1 MNPNHM
7 KSVFLGGAALAVL
20 AVGGAGP
27 VSARDTAA
35 AEQPDSAALEYV
47 IPGTSAR
54 TKAMLV
60 TSSVSSVTGDEVSIP
75 SANINN
81 MLYGRIPGLVVSQTN
96 GEPGYDAATL
106 SIRGV
111 ATYNNSSLPV
121 YVDGFQTNM
130 AYFQFL
136 SPAEIDRIEVLK
148 DAAALAPFGMRGA
161 NGVIWVT
168 TKRGRIGRPRVT
180 VNVRGG
186 VQQPMNLQKPLR
198 TGDYTRLYNEAL
210 SNDNGNVWTPYYTAD
225 QVARLPDVDWYREVT
240 KKATPYTDADVS
252 VSGGDKTVRYFVLF
266 GYMGQR
272 GIYDTPTNDTLANAG
287 IDRYNIR
294 TNLVFLFY
302 PVQHQVTVIF
312 FDITK
317 CG

>member
-7 KSVFLGGAALAVL
+7 KSVFLSGAALAVL

-54 TKAMLV
+54 TKAVLV

-96 GEPGYDAATL
+96 GEPGYEAGSRSVSAAWRPTTT
-106 SIRGV
+106 R
-111 ATYNNSSLPV
+111 SLPV

-186 VQQPMNLQKPLR
+186 VQQP
-198 TGDYTRLYNEAL
+198 
-210 SNDNGNVWTPYYTAD
+210 
-225 QVARLPDVDWYREVT
+225 
-240 KKATPYTDADVS
+240 
-252 VSGGDKTVRYFVLF
+252 
-266 GYMGQR
+266 
-272 GIYDTPTNDTLANAG
+272 
-287 IDRYNIR
+287 
-294 TNLVFLFY
+294 
-302 PVQHQVTVIF
+302 
-312 FDITK
+312 
-317 CG
+317 

>member
-7 KSVFLGGAALAVL
+7 KSVFLSGAALAVL

-54 TKAMLV
+54 TKAVLV

-96 GEPGYDAATL
+96 GEPGYDAAAL
-106 SIRGV
+106 GIRGV

-272 GIYDTPTNDTLANAG
+272 GI
-287 IDRYNIR
+287 
-294 TNLVFLFY
+294 
-302 PVQHQVTVIF
+302 
-312 FDITK
+312 
-317 CG
+317 

>member
-7 KSVFLGGAALAVL
+7 KSVFLSGAALAVL

-54 TKAMLV
+54 TKAVLV

-96 GEPGYDAATL
+96 GEPGYDAAAL
-106 SIRGV
+106 GIRGV

-148 DAAALAPFGMRGA
+148 D
-161 NGVIWVT
+161 
-168 TKRGRIGRPRVT
+168 
-180 VNVRGG
+180 
-186 VQQPMNLQKPLR
+186 
-198 TGDYTRLYNEAL
+198 L
-210 SNDNGNVWTPYYTAD
+210 S
-225 QVARLPDVDWYREVT
+225 L
-240 KKATPYTDADVS
+240 
-252 VSGGDKTVRYFVLF
+252 
-266 GYMGQR
+266 
-272 GIYDTPTNDTLANAG
+272 IH
-287 IDRYNIR
+287 I
-294 TNLVFLFY
+294 
-302 PVQHQVTVIF
+302 
-312 FDITK
+312 
-317 CG
+317 

>member
-7 KSVFLGGAALAVL
+7 KSVFLSGAALAVL

-111 ATYNNSSLPV
+111 ATY
-121 YVDGFQTNM
+121 
-130 AYFQFL
+130 
-136 SPAEIDRIEVLK
+136 
-148 DAAALAPFGMRGA
+148 
-161 NGVIWVT
+161 
-168 TKRGRIGRPRVT
+168 
-180 VNVRGG
+180 
-186 VQQPMNLQKPLR
+186 
-198 TGDYTRLYNEAL
+198 
-210 SNDNGNVWTPYYTAD
+210 
-225 QVARLPDVDWYREVT
+225 
-240 KKATPYTDADVS
+240 
-252 VSGGDKTVRYFVLF
+252 
-266 GYMGQR
+266 
-272 GIYDTPTNDTLANAG
+272 
-287 IDRYNIR
+287 
-294 TNLVFLFY
+294 LV
-302 PVQHQVTVIF
+302 V
-312 FDITK
+312 
-317 CG
+317 

>member
-225 QVARLPDVDWYREVT
+225 QVARLPTWTGTARSPRRPRPIPMPT
-240 KKATPYTDADVS
+240 CRSRAATRPYAISCCSATWG
-252 VSGGDKTVRYFVLF
+252 SGEST
-266 GYMGQR
+266 
-272 GIYDTPTNDTLANAG
+272 TPRPT
-287 IDRYNIR
+287 IR
-294 TNLVFLFY
+294 WPT
-302 PVQHQVTVIF
+302 QASTATISARTS
-312 FDITK
+312 I
-317 CG
+317 